1 LFDSAEG
8 LPSVFVIKNTPS
20 RRIELLKPFAWKTL
34 GTFLQVTMLTA
45 HNIHKTYG
53 IQPVLDDISL
63 NISNNERLGLIGPN
77 GCGKTALLRI
87 LAGIEQPDS
96 GTIALTRSN
105 LRIGYLA
112 QGMDFDPKDTL
123 QSTLSLTSASPSELE
138 SEITSL
144 AHALSSNPNDSTL
157 QVKYDSA
164 LQQLSTATNQPL
176 AILGP
181 LGLADFP
188 PDTPVAFLSGG
199 QKTRLMLARVLLEEP
214 HLLLLDE
221 PTNHLD
227 IEMLEWLEGW
237 LTRFHG
243 AALIVSHDR
252 AFLDNTVTSILELD
266 PKTQSLKAYPGNYT
280 KYLDVKQKEYEKQND
295 EYQDQIIELRKLH
308 NAARHL
314 RRISQFKRGGK
325 GDTND
330 KFARGFFGDRTT
342 HTARRA
348 LRIEKRIEKTLD
360 ENRKEKP
367 VPGWQMKLDFGAPV
381 HQSRNVLITESL
393 SIGYTPENPL
403 LKNLNLHIRAGQRI
417 GLLGANGTG
426 KTTLIRT
433 IAGKL
438 PPLAGSLK
446 LGQTVKLGYMAQE
459 QELLNPKFTALQTIQ
474 SVASFNET
482 EARNFLHYFL
492 FKGDDAL
499 RPTAELSFG
508 ERARLQLGTLV
519 AQGCTLLLLDEPI
532 NHLDIPSRA
541 RFEEALASFEGTIVA
556 VVHDR
561 YFLERFPT
569 EIWNVKDGRIEKW

>member
-1 LFDSAEG
+1 
-8 LPSVFVIKNTPS
+8 
-20 RRIELLKPFAWKTL
+20 
-34 GTFLQVTMLTA
+34 MLTA
-45 HNIHKTYG
+45 HHIHKIYG
-53 IQPVLDDISL
+53 IQPILQDISFS
-63 NISNNERLGLIGPN
+63 ISNSERVGLIGPN
-77 GCGKTALLRI
+77 GCGKTTLMRI

-96 GTIALTRSN
+96 GIVASTRPN

-112 QGMDFDPKDTL
+112 QGMDFERDQTL
-123 QSTLSLTSASPSELE
+123 QTTLRPNPDTQEELE
-138 SEITSL
+138 FEIASL
-144 AHALSSNPNDSTL
+144 ALALSSNPNDAS
-157 QVKYDSA
+157 
-164 LQQLSTATNQPL
+164 LQQQYDAILHRLSTVDHQPQT
-176 AILGP
+176 ILGP
-181 LGLADFP
+181 LGLADLAL
-188 PDTPVAFLSGG
+188 DTPVKHLSGG

-237 LTRFHG
+237 LNRFQG

-266 PKTQSLKAYPGNYT
+266 PKTQSMKPYPGKYT
-280 KYLDVKQKEYEKQND
+280 DYLEFKQREYDKQYE
-295 EYQDQIIELRKLH
+295 EYRDQIDELRKLH

-330 KFARGFFGDRTT
+330 KFAKGFFGDRTT

-348 LRIEKRIEKTLD
+348 LRIEKRIENTLEQD
-360 ENRKEKP
+360 RKEKP
-367 VPGWQMKLDFGAPV
+367 IQNWQMKLDFGAPA
-381 HQSRNVLITESL
+381 HQSKDVLITEKL
-393 SIGYTPENPL
+393 SVGYDQPL
-403 LKNLNLHIRAGQRI
+403 LTELDLHIRAGQRI
-417 GLLGANGTG
+417 ALTGPNGTG

-438 PPLAGSLK
+438 SPMAGSFR
-446 LGQTVKLGYMAQE
+446 LGGTVKPGYMTQE
-459 QELLNPKFTALQTIQ
+459 QELLNPDFNALQSVQ
-474 SVASFNET
+474 STAPFNET

-499 RPTAELSFG
+499 RPTSALSFG
-508 ERARLQLGTLV
+508 ERARLQLGLLV
-519 AQGCTLLLLDEPI
+519 AQGCTFLLLDEPI

-541 RFEEALASFEGTIVA
+541 RFEEALANFKGTVLA

-561 YFLERFPT
+561 YFIGRFASDV
-569 EIWNVKDGRIEKW
+569 WNVRDGKIEKW